1 MEYVIVKLADLE
13 IIKITVSGKQNQ
25 DTRKEIVSKAVSML
39 NTEGY
44 QKLLVDATGS
54 KVSKNSTARTV
65 HTFDMADSIN
75 KIETN
80 SHIQIAVLNPERAED
95 DDSKDFVKLA
105 QFMGKVHMK
114 HFKTYDESI
123 TWLLGGKDIFT

>member
-1 MEYVIVKLADLE
+1 MKYVIVKLSDLE
-13 IIKITVSGKQNQ
+13 IIKVTVLGKLNQNI
-25 DTRKEIVSKAVSML
+25 RKEIILKVVNELKT
-39 NTEGY
+39 NGY
-44 QKLLVDATGS
+44 QKLLIDVTGS

-80 SHIQIAVLNPERAED
+80 NHIQIAILNPERAEAD
-95 DDSKDFVKLA
+95 GSKDFAKLA
-105 QFMGKVHMK
+105 QFMGKVQMK
-114 HFKTYDESI
+114 HFKTYDEAI

>member
-13 IIKITVSGKQNQ
+13 IIKITVSGKQTQ
-25 DTRKEIVSKAVSML
+25 DTREKIFSEAVSML
-39 NTEGY
+39 NTNGY

-65 HTFDMADSIN
+65 HTFDMADSIK

-80 SHIQIAVLNPERAED
+80 NHIQIAVLNPERAAED
-95 DDSKDFVKLA
+95 GRKDFE
-105 QFMGKVHMK
+105 G
-114 HFKTYDESI
+114 
-123 TWLLGGKDIFT
+123 